1 MTKYSLIKNF
11 NGSMNRFFDKI
22 VKDSNIESFI
32 SKRLLEVCSIYLL
45 LLSYFCNDMY
55 IILNVICSGLFWLI
69 LGILSSIGFGTGL
82 QTGLLFVM
90 PKVIEV
96 AKSVSLNYNNQ
107 TYNNDSYQTYNN
119 DSCQICSNTDY
130 LDYSNHSNYNN
141 KTEAGSND
149 IRSLFYYCYIECI
162 WFVFI
167 WGIGSALGELPP
179 YYIAKNINLK
189 DKKATNKLFNLLGDN
204 KDIVKKTVDNLTT
217 KLKQNSTFRFYTIV
231 ALSAWP
237 NALFD
242 MCGVAAGMVK
252 LPVLEFLIPTIIG
265 KAFIKCP
272 IQLGFVIYSY
282 LTVGENLK
290 NNEGLGYLYWCWIV
304 LVISFTLYFLKEA
317 IENYINQ

>member
-1 MTKYSLIKNF
+1 MTKYSLTKNF
-11 NGSMNRFFDKI
+11 NSSMNRFFDKI

-32 SKRLLEVCSIYLL
+32 STRILEVCSIYLL

-107 TYNNDSYQTYNN
+107 AYNNDSYQAYNN
-119 DSCQICSNTDY
+119 ASYQICSNTCY
-130 LDYSNHSNYNN
+130 QDYSNQSNYNN
-141 KTEAGSND
+141 KTDSGSND
-149 IRSLFYYCYIECI
+149 IQSLFYYTYFECI

-204 KDIVKKTVDNLTT
+204 KDLVKKTVNNLTT
-217 KLKQNSTFRFYTIV
+217 KLKQNRTFRFYTIV